1 MVCGVNPRAG
11 ILWKYRTRCHD
22 LKIELADAYR
32 DTALGSEGA
41 ELLSPCVQCG
51 QCTFRCPTFRL
62 LGDEWDGPRGRIY
75 LIQKMLEDR
84 APGGADMS
92 PGYSLETL
100 QGRSPGTTVQHY
112 LDRCLSCR
120 SCEAS
125 CPEGVRYGRLLDLG
139 RELAERLAPRPIG
152 QRLARRTVRVLVP
165 HRRRFTALL
174 RAGQALR
181 FLLPRRLRVRI
192 PPRRVAGPW
201 PGRTHA
207 RRMLVWQGCVQPGL
221 APDINAAAARVLD
234 RFGIEL
240 SPAPDVCCGAISLHM
255 AAADEARAHMRH
267 AIDALWPHID
277 AGAEAIVFTAS
288 GCGMHFRDY
297 GELLRDDP
305 RYADKARRISEMTR
319 DIAEIVTGV
328 WTEAAGPRLPTPAS
342 PLRVVFQ
349 SSCSLQHGE
358 KLNGIVEQVL
368 KRAGFKLLRA
378 AYPFM
383 CCGAA
388 GAYSLLQRELSESL
402 RASKME
408 TLLAVR
414 PQVIAT
420 ANIGCINHLSE
431 TAPVPVRHWI
441 ELLDESF
448 VAAASASAGSEV
460 RQTPA

>member
-1 MVCGVNPRAG
+1 M
-11 ILWKYRTRCHD
+11 
-22 LKIELADAYR
+22 KIELAEGYR
-32 DTALGSEGA
+32 NTTLGSEGA
-41 ELLSPCVQCG
+41 ELLGPCVQCG

-75 LIQKMLEDR
+75 LIQKMLEGR
-84 APGGADMS
+84 APGGPDMS
-92 PGYSLETL
+92 PGYSLESL
-100 QGRSPGTTVQHY
+100 QGRSLAGNVQHH

-125 CPEGVRYGRLLDLG
+125 CPEGVRYGRLLDVG

-152 QRLARRTVRVLVP
+152 QRIARRTLRALVP
-165 HRRRFTALL
+165 HRHRFTALL
-174 RAGQALR
+174 RTGQALR
-181 FLLPRRLRVRI
+181 SLLPRNLRVRI
-192 PPRRVAGPW
+192 PHRRVAGPW
-201 PGRTHA
+201 PGNTHS
-207 RRMLVWQGCVQPGL
+207 RKMLIWQGCVQPGL

-240 SPAPDVCCGAISLHM
+240 IPSPDACCGAISLHM
-255 AAADEARAHMRH
+255 AASDEALTHMRN
-267 AIDALWPHID
+267 AIDALWPHIE
-277 AGAEAIVFTAS
+277 AGAESIVFTAS

-297 GELLRDDP
+297 GELLRDDQ

-319 DIAEIVTGV
+319 DIAEVVTGE
-328 WTEAAGPRLPTPAS
+328 WTEASGPRLPSPAQ
-342 PLRVVFQ
+342 PPRVVFQ

-358 KLNGIVEQVL
+358 RLNGIVEQLL

-448 VAAASASAGSEV
+448 VAAASASAGPEV
-460 RQTPA
+460 TQTPA